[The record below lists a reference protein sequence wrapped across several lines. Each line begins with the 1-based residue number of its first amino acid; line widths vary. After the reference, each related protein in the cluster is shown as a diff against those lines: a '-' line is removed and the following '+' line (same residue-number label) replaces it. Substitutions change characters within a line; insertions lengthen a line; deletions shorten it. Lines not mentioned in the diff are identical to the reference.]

1 MNRDETWHNI
11 TDTTQ
16 QLPLTVSY
24 PQFEKDCSRIYSTK
38 ALNEHDF
45 FSIHLY
51 GTNRKW
57 NILAQNTMA
66 QTNNDILTKP

>member
-51 GTNRKW
+51 GTNRK
-57 NILAQNTMA
+57 
-66 QTNNDILTKP
+66 